1 MNCRD
6 INGTCVDTVG
16 DTVASLF
23 QMRNCV
29 IVTMGRKQIR
39 IPGSVPLDASSDER
53 AFLSHQQVLIHGWCL
68 TWSTCLEKTCCL
80 CTAASRGGGDGAGD
94 APLPAYG
101 SAAADRRKPSRSAA
115 CRWCFE
121 KAADQSGV
129 FHLCRLGDTD
139 KSVAVFFLGLFPS
152 DEAQECSVWRCLQ

>member
-1 MNCRD
+1 M
-6 INGTCVDTVG
+6 TV
-16 DTVASLF
+16 
-23 QMRNCV
+23 
-29 IVTMGRKQIR
+29 GRKQIS
-39 IPGSVPLDASSDER
+39 ILGSGPAGASSDER
-53 AFLSHQQVLIHGWCL
+53 AFLPHQQVLIHGRCL

-80 CTAASRGGGDGAGD
+80 CMAASRGGGAGD
-94 APLPAYG
+94 VPLPACG

-139 KSVAVFFLGLFPS
+139 KSVTVFFLGLFPS
-152 DEAQECSVWRCLQ
+152 DEAQECSVWRCLQSDKTCLVSPLWRRSHIVAASLSFVLPDCF